1 MAQLQALQG
10 GTAPAAGVSF
20 IRNLT
25 IGSTGADVKALQVYL
40 NTHGYVIASGGAG
53 SPGNETS
60 RFGGLTRAA
69 LIKLQKAAG
78 ISPSVGFF
86 GALTR
91 AYVNSHP

>member
-10 GTAPAAGVSF
+10 GASVSANF
-20 IRNLT
+20 SRNLT
-25 IGSTGADVKALQVYL
+25 IGSTGADVKALQIYL
-40 NTHGYVIASGGAG
+40 NTHGYAVASSGAG
-53 SPGNETS
+53 SLGNETT

-78 ISPSVGFF
+78 IKPAVGFF
-86 GALTR
+86 GAITR

>member
-10 GTAPAAGVSF
+10 GASVSANF
-20 IRNLT
+20 SRNLT
-25 IGSTGADVKALQVYL
+25 IGSTSADVKALQVYL
-40 NTHGYVIASGGAG
+40 NTHGYVIASSGAG
-53 SPGNETS
+53 SRGNETT

-78 ISPSVGFF
+78 IKPAVGFF